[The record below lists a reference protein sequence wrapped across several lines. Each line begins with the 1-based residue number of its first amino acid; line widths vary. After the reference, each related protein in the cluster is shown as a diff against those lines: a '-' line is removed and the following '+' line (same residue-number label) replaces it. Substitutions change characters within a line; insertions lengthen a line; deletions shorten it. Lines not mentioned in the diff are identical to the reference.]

1 MIARLIGLNWKKKLR
16 SPIWAKNLLANIFL
30 AFAALMLLFYAI
42 ALGFVLSFGLDEF
55 FPDKDPIDLING
67 LLIYYFFVEFFL
79 RFFLQNVPILS
90 IQPFLHL
97 PVRKSKIIHF
107 MLRKSQLSV
116 FNLLA
121 FLIFTPFAF
130 AKIGVEYGMYTGFMW
145 WIMIIGLMFTV
156 HFKTMYFKKKLNDI
170 PNLFLIMLVTIA
182 GIAALD
188 YYGILTLSAVS
199 ALIFNSVL
207 EIPPL
212 ASIAILGWLITY
224 RMNFVYLK
232 NNTYPEELTT
242 YKANNKIAGEFA
254 FLKRFGSIGELVIIE
269 LKLILRHKRPR
280 NTLIFSAAL
289 LLYGLI
295 FYPQKAY
302 QEMDWMFLFIGVF
315 VTGIFFI
322 NYGQFL
328 LSWES
333 GYFDFV
339 LIRKASYRQY
349 IESKYYLFVI
359 TCAISFLLSLGY
371 GYFGLKIIGINL
383 AAFLFNIGINIPLVM
398 RIAMYSP
405 KKIDLS
411 KGAAFNYEGVG
422 AAQFLIILPVI
433 FLPYVIYGPFIAIDQ
448 ESLGLAILGFIGL
461 MGFLLRERIITYLT
475 NTLIKNRH
483 KIAAGFRAQ

>member
-1 MIARLIGLNWKKKLR
+1 MIATLIGLNWKEKFR
-16 SPIWAKNLLANIFL
+16 SPVWAKNVIANIFL
-30 AFAALMLLFYAI
+30 ALAAIMLLFYAV
-42 ALGFVLSFGLDEF
+42 ALGFFLSFGLDEF
-55 FPDKDPIDLING
+55 FPDKDPIELINS

-79 RFFLQNVPILS
+79 RFFLQNVPVLS

-97 PVRKSKIIHF
+97 PIRKSKIIHF

-121 FLIFTPFAF
+121 ILIFTPFAF
-130 AKIGVEYGMYTGFMW
+130 AKIGGEYGMYTGFMW
-145 WIMIIGLMFTV
+145 WIMIIGLTFTV
-156 HFKTMYFKKKLNDI
+156 HFKTMFFKKKLNDI

-188 YYGILTLSAVS
+188 YYGIVSLSELS
-199 ALIFNSVL
+199 ALIFNYVL
-207 EIPPL
+207 EIPLL
-212 ASIAILGWLITY
+212 ALITILGWVITY
-224 RMNFVYLK
+224 RMNFGYLK

-242 YKANNKIAGEFA
+242 RKATNKIAGEFA
-254 FLKRFGSIGELVIIE
+254 FLKRFGRIGELVILE

-280 NTLIFSAAL
+280 NTLIMSGVL
-289 LLYGLI
+289 LLYGLV
-295 FYPQKAY
+295 FYPQEVY
-302 QEMDWMFLFIGVF
+302 QEMDWMFLFVGVF

-328 LSWES
+328 LSWDS
-333 GYFDFV
+333 SYFDFV
-339 LIRKASYRQY
+339 LIRKTSYRQY
-349 IESKYYLFVI
+349 IESKYYLFV
-359 TCAISFLLSLGY
+359 TTSAIAFVLSLGY
-371 GYFGLKIIGINL
+371 GYFGLNIIGINL

-422 AAQFLIILPVI
+422 AAQFLIILPI
-433 FLPYVIYGPFIAIDQ
+433 MFLPYVIYGPFIALGQD
-448 ESLGLAILGFIGL
+448 SLGLAILGFIGL
-461 MGFLLRERIITYLT
+461 VGFLFREKVITYLT

-483 KIAAGFRAQ
+483 QIAAGFRAQ